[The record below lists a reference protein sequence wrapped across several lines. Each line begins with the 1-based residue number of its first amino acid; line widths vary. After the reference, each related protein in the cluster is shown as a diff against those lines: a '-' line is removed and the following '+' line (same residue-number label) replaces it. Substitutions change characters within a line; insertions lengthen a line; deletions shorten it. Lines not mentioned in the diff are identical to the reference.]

1 MATQKHSYDTKG
13 LHPFQADEL
22 HANAIPNPRK
32 NSAVKMQ
39 LTFCGLPCNPSKKED
54 RGLKNTAIWK
64 CLQWAVSSE
73 SLSDTFKEESRGD
86 HSRHP
91 SWNSAEPSRGCT
103 PVALLFRK
111 KTSLFALKV
120 VHILFFFYKQGRLRK
135 SRTDYLQ
142 AHQLQKTIP
151 YLLLAIS
158 SSP

>member
-1 MATQKHSYDTKG
+1 MSSAQEESEKKKKILTQKKLVATQKHSYDTKG

-120 VHILFFFYKQGRLRK
+120 VHILFFSINRE
-135 SRTDYLQ
+135 D
-142 AHQLQKTIP
+142 
-151 YLLLAIS
+151 
-158 SSP
+158 